1 MTANEDAMNP
11 ETPVEPTQSA
21 STVEAVETVEPTG
34 RPGIVVR
41 SALMVFFGAFY
52 AFLMWQGVGNLV
64 NIPAYFLDRYGIDSA
79 NVPWAVLIAGVAI
92 PVLAYIAAAVVGW
105 RQSASMMSLV
115 FTTGFAFSAL
125 ASINLLAIEK
135 QIEVQIVLDF
145 FVSQ

>member
-1 MTANEDAMNP
+1 MSDKVTEQRQ
-11 ETPVEPTQSA
+11 TL
-21 STVEAVETVEPTG
+21 
-34 RPGIVVR
+34 GIVTRV
-41 SALMVFFGAFY
+41 SLMVFFGAFY

-64 NIPAYFLDRYGIDSA
+64 NIPAYFPDRYGDDSA

-92 PVLAYIAAAVVGW
+92 PVLAYVAANVVGW
-105 RQSASMMSLV
+105 RQSASMMSLI
-115 FTTGFAFSAL
+115 FTTGFAFSAM

>member
-1 MTANEDAMNP
+1 MSDDVIEQRQA
-11 ETPVEPTQSA
+11 
-21 STVEAVETVEPTG
+21 
-34 RPGIVVR
+34 PGIVTR
-41 SALMVFFGAFY
+41 ASLMVFFGAFY

-64 NIPAYFLDRYGIDSA
+64 NIPAYFLDRYGLDSA

-92 PVLAYIAAAVVGW
+92 PVLAYVAANVVGW
-105 RQSASMMSLV
+105 RQSSSMMSLI
-115 FTTGFAFSAL
+115 FTTGFAFSAM